1 MPGPHRIVIVGGGF
15 GGLYAAKALR
25 GQDADI
31 TLIDRHNYHLFQPL
45 LYQVATGSLSPGEIA
60 APLRAILRKQ
70 RNVRVWLGEAV
81 SIDPTARNLI
91 LADGSVPYDSLILAC
106 GARNHYFG
114 NDAWQAPAPG
124 LKSLEDAME
133 VRRKVLYAFEAA
145 ERETDPA
152 LRHAWL
158 TFVIVGAGPTGV
170 ELAGAFAEIAH
181 DTLRSDFRS
190 INPEEAQIFLVE
202 YADRVLTTFPENLS
216 AAAGKSLERLGVRIR
231 TKVKVTEI
239 DQEGVTLSVA
249 GASERV
255 DSRTVIWAAGVAPSA
270 FGEILA
276 KCTGAQ
282 LDRQGRVIVE
292 SDLTLAGHPEIF
304 VIGDLAHST
313 DPGSATP
320 LPGVAPVAM
329 QQGAYVAHAIVSR
342 LRGQTVTP
350 FRYHN
355 KGNLAVIGRASGVA
369 DFGWGGFHGLVAWLL
384 WLFVHLM
391 FLAGFQNRLL
401 VFLRWGFQYLT
412 FSRGARI
419 ITGEANRHA

>member
-1 MPGPHRIVIVGGGF
+1 MPVRHRIVIVGGGF
-15 GGLYAAKALR
+15 GGLYATRALR
-25 GQDADI
+25 GQDVDI
-31 TLIDRHNYHLFQPL
+31 TLVDRRNYHLFQPL

-81 SIDPTARNLI
+81 SVDAAARSLI
-91 LADGSVPYDSLILAC
+91 LADGSVQYDSLIVAC
-106 GARNHYFG
+106 GARSHYFG
-114 NDAWQAPAPG
+114 NDAWEAIAPG
-124 LKSLEDAME
+124 LKSIEDAMA
-133 VRRKVLYAFEAA
+133 VRRKLLYAFEAA

-152 LRHAWL
+152 RRHAWL

-170 ELAGAFAEIAH
+170 ELAGALAEIAH

-190 INPEEAQIFLVE
+190 IHPEEARIFLVE
-202 YADRVLTTFPENLS
+202 GVDRVLITFPERLS
-216 AAAGKSLERLGVRIR
+216 AAAQRSLEQLGVRVR
-231 TKVKVTEI
+231 TNVKVTAI
-239 DQEGVTLSVA
+239 DREGVTLSA
-249 GASERV
+249 SGTSERLE
-255 DSRTVIWAAGVAPSA
+255 SRTVIWAAGVAPSG

-276 KCTGAQ
+276 QSTGAQ
-282 LDRQGRVIVE
+282 LDRQGRVIVQ
-292 SDLTLAGHPEIF
+292 SDLSVASHPEIF
-304 VIGDLAHST
+304 VIGDLAHAT
-313 DPGSATP
+313 DPGSTTP

-342 LRGQTVTP
+342 LRGETAPP

-369 DFGWGGFHGLVAWLL
+369 DFGKAGFHGVLAWLL

-391 FLAGFQNRLL
+391 YLAGFQNRLL

-412 FSRGARI
+412 FNRGARL
-419 ITGEANRHA
+419 ITGERD